1 MSERDYRPLT
11 GEEARRLKQVDD
23 IDLRT
28 AKSHVFSIRLSA
40 SEMREFAEAAR
51 AADMKLGT
59 FIKDAARETL
69 QRRKSLLPRM
79 RISKGAD
86 GMKVVLRD
94 ERDDVRPPAR
104 GSDSSVTWTHDRDAG
119 AAAS

>member
-1 MSERDYRPLT
+1 MSEREYRPLND
-11 GEEARRLKQVDD
+11 EEARRLKQVDD
-23 IDLRT
+23 VDLRT

-51 AADMKLGT
+51 AVDMKLGT

-69 QRRKSLLPRM
+69 QRRKSSLPGM
-79 RISKGAD
+79 RISKGSD
-86 GMKVVLRD
+86 GMAVVLRD

-104 GSDSSVTWTHDRDAG
+104 GSNISVTWTHDRDAG
-119 AAAS
+119 VVAS